1 MDRIY
6 ELMSQRQDIIY
17 DLGIEKDVDTLAK
30 LKLALKKIEEEL
42 ELLSVEYNCE
52 WLTPNP
58 F

>member
-17 DLGIEKDVDTLAK
+17 DLGIEKDVDALAK

-42 ELLSVEYNCE
+42 ELLSAEYNCE

>member
-1 MDRIY
+1 MTRIY

-30 LKLALKKIEEEL
+30 MKLALKKVEEEL
-42 ELLSVEYNCE
+42 ELLGAEYNCE